1 MGWDIIFV
9 IVIVALAALFMG
21 RRLYRIIRNKG
32 GCACNCDKMGK
43 GACDGAACPGNR
55 GMEEIVPPKKN
66 Y

>member
-32 GCACNCDKMGK
+32 GCACKCDKLGK
-43 GACDGAACPGNR
+43 AARNGGAR
-55 GMEEIVPPKKN
+55 V
-66 Y
+66 